1 MISLVLAAILLQATP
16 PAPPPA
22 AAGTAPVAK
31 AAAPRAKRADLGR
44 SYLLLERSLD
54 GRELTPERRA
64 EFNRRVDRVA
74 GLFFANRFADA
85 MRLIAEVVAE
95 IEGLDAEATRAF
107 VAANLHRAIVDPPVS
122 LATATEPPQLRFEPL
137 ANGLTLPPG
146 ATLRIRPPAGEP
158 TVLAIGAMPVSLPI
172 SLPGR
177 WLGRHEIEIVVGEA
191 VPPVPVGSFQ
201 VVARD
206 PEGVAGDLVTRLD
219 AVKDAHPQDVA
230 AVRSRL
236 AILTD
241 APSAAKSV
249 EFLSDQAELAAA
261 CERDVAALEAGTSP
275 FVGRRDEHWRTVSAD
290 AVSIPVRVVAPPG
303 ESLPLVIA
311 LHGAGGDE
319 NMFFSGYGNGLL
331 KRLALEKGFVA
342 VTPFTPTFIA
352 SPLFLDAIVEEI
364 ARCYPIDRGRI
375 LMLGHSLGAGAT
387 GSITALR
394 PSVPAA
400 IACLAGPTPVPV
412 KTLDAGEWPPIL
424 ACVAELDG
432 VIPAASIRRG
442 IEAGRARGADITER
456 SYPDEGHTLVVGTC
470 LPEVIDFLLTAPPRA
485 TAAAGAAPP
494 APSTAP

>member
-1 MISLVLAAILLQATP
+1 VISLVIAAILLQATP
-16 PAPPPA
+16 PAPAPA

-44 SYLLLERSLD
+44 SYLLLERALD

-95 IEGLDAEATRAF
+95 IEGLDAEATRSF
-107 VAANLHRAIVDPPVS
+107 VAANLHRAIVDPPVC
-122 LATATEPPQLRFEPL
+122 LATATEPPRLRLESL
-137 ANGLTLPPG
+137 ADGMSLPPG
-146 ATLRIRPPAGEP
+146 ATLLFRPPAGEP
-158 TVLAIGAMPVSLPI
+158 TVVEIGAMPMVVHC
-172 SLPGR
+172 R
-177 WLGRHEIEIVVGEA
+177 WLGRHEIEIVAGEG
-191 VPPVPVGSFQ
+191 VPPVPAGSFQ

-206 PEGVAGDLVTRLD
+206 PEGVAGELVTRLD
-219 AVKDAHPQDVA
+219 AVKGAHPQDVA
-230 AVRSRL
+230 AIRSRL

-290 AVSIPVRVVAPPG
+290 AVPIPVRVIAPPG
-303 ESLPLVIA
+303 DRLPLVIA

-319 NMFFSGYGNGLL
+319 SMFFSGYGNGLL
-331 KRLALEKGFVA
+331 QRLAVERGFVA
-342 VTPFTPTFIA
+342 VTPFTPTFMA
-352 SPLFLDAIVEEI
+352 SPLFLDAIVEEM
-364 ARCYPIDRGRI
+364 ARCHSIDRGRI
-375 LMLGHSLGAGAT
+375 LLLGHSLGAGAT

-394 PSVPAA
+394 PAVPAA
-400 IACLAGPTPVPV
+400 IACLAGPTPVPA
-412 KTLDAGEWPPIL
+412 KPLAAGEWPPIL

-432 VIPAASIRRG
+432 VIPAVSIRRG
-442 IEAGRARGADITER
+442 IEAGRTRGADITER
-456 SYPDEGHTLVVGTC
+456 PYPDEGHTLVVGTC
-470 LPEVIDFLLTAPPRA
+470 LPEVIDFLLRAPPRA
-485 TAAAGAAPP
+485 TASAGAAPP
-494 APSTAP
+494 APPTAP

>member
-16 PAPPPA
+16 PAPAPA
-22 AAGTAPVAK
+22 AAGAAPVAK
-31 AAAPRAKRADLGR
+31 AAVPRARRADLGR

-54 GRELTPERRA
+54 GRNLTPERRA

-107 VAANLHRAIVDPPVS
+107 VAANLHRAIVDPPIT
-122 LATATEPPQLRFEPL
+122 LATANDPPRLRLEPL
-137 ANGLTLPPG
+137 ASGLTLPPG

-158 TVLAIGAMPVSLPI
+158 TIVGIGAMPI
-172 SLPGR
+172 SLPDR
-177 WLGRHEIEIVVGEA
+177 PLGRHEIELVVGEG

-206 PEGVAGDLVTRLD
+206 PEGVAGELTDRLD
-219 AVKDAHPQDVA
+219 AVPGAHPQDVA
-230 AVRSRL
+230 AMRSRI
-236 AILTD
+236 AVLTD
-241 APSAAKSV
+241 APSAARSV
-249 EFLSDQAELAAA
+249 EFLSDQAQLAAA
-261 CERDVAALEAGTSP
+261 CERDLAALEAGTSP
-275 FVGRRDEHWRTVSAD
+275 FIGRREEHWRTISAD
-290 AVSIPVRVVAPPG
+290 AVSIPVRVIAPPG
-303 ESLPLVIA
+303 ERLPLVIA

-319 NMFFSGYGNGLL
+319 NMFFSGYGNGALA
-331 KRLALEKGFVA
+331 RLALEKGFVA

-364 ARCYPIDRGRI
+364 ARCYSIDRGRV
-375 LMLGHSLGAGAT
+375 LLLGHSLGAGAT

-394 PSVPAA
+394 PAVPAA

-412 KTLDAGEWPPIL
+412 KPLEAGAWPPIL
-424 ACVAELDG
+424 ACIAELDG

-442 IEAGRARGADITER
+442 IEAGRMRGAEITER
-456 SYPDEGHTLVVGTC
+456 SYPAEGHTLVVGNC

-485 TAAAGAAPP
+485 TASRAAAPP
-494 APSTAP
+494 EPPTPP